1 MSGLMTWTSNP
12 RSHFS
17 KILMKIPRSPVT
29 MGQDRREALIPPSA
43 PKTSQRAPTPGD
55 IVWLIHAT
63 A

>member
-1 MSGLMTWTSNP
+1 MSGLMTGISNP

-17 KILMKIPRSPVT
+17 KILMKIPRSSVT